1 MTYGRQA
8 GGREMKSMHA
18 SQEFDSNGAGTIP
31 FAERLTCTVTEA
43 CRATGIG
50 RTKLY
55 ELMNG
60 GYVKTQL
67 VGRRRLV
74 LVTSLLRL
82 MGQEP
87 RQARSK

>member
-1 MTYGRQA
+1 
-8 GGREMKSMHA
+8 MHA
-18 SQEFDSNGAGTIP
+18 SQDFNSKDVRPIP

-55 ELMNG
+55 ELMSG
-60 GYVKTQL
+60 GYIKTQL

-74 LVTSLLRL
+74 LVKSLVRL

-87 RQARSK
+87 RQAPPK